1 MRVLQIFH
9 KGLLGAS
16 FVATTLECLSGMGV
30 GAQ

>member
-16 FVATTLECLSGMGV
+16 CAATTLECLSGMGV